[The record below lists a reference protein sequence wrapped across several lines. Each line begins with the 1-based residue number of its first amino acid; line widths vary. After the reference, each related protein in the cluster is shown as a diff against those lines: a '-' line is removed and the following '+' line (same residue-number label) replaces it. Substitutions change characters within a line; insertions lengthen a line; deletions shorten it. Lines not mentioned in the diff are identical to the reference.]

1 MKILLLPLLLLS
13 SLSVQAGALYRCG
26 NTFSQIPCGDNAQTV
41 RMQGGDGGKSAIPP
55 GLAKHVCVSDLGK
68 WVPFP
73 DPDNLKIES
82 MSRGTPE
89 IIEYAGTKLM
99 ARRYELR
106 VDIRNA
112 GPGRS
117 YSCFAS
123 EDNQRIL
130 KVVANGG

>member
-1 MKILLLPLLLLS
+1 MKYLLLPLFLVIS
-13 SLSVQAGALYRCG
+13 FAASAGTLYRCG
-26 NTFSQIPCGDNAQTV
+26 NTFSQIPCGNNAQAV
-41 RMQGGDGGKSAIPP
+41 QVQGGEVGKSAVSPEQ
-55 GLAKHVCVSDLGK
+55 AKHVCVNDLRK

-106 VDIRNA
+106 VNLANA
-112 GPGRS
+112 APGRN
-117 YSCFAS
+117 YSCFVS

-130 KVVANGG
+130 KISASGG

>member
-1 MKILLLPLLLLS
+1 MKSLLLPPFLIF
-13 SLSVQAGALYRCG
+13 SLSAQAGTLYRCG

-41 RMQGGDGGKSAIPP
+41 QVQGGEAGKNAVPAE
-55 GLAKHVCVSDLGK
+55 LAKHVCVSDLRK

-106 VDIRNA
+106 VNLPNA
-112 GPGRS
+112 APGRN
-117 YSCFAS
+117 YSCFVS

-130 KVVANGG
+130 KVSASGG